1 MTKIIICEAS
11 YSDFDFAFD
20 PFLEDVKQGYLGIGG
35 NRDYDTHFSGLLE
48 KVRKAVDTWGCY
60 DFVDVM
66 NDLDFVPA
74 ANRVQLYK
82 LFDRPTCSRCWSYYN
97 DDMKVADIMSF
108 LTGDKWEE
116 TTINGSCQGE
126 WQTVIYNTRY
136 CSDAYISELEDVYFG
151 SIVSLGVIE
160 DDSLEVDTY
169 NVEYWDYISYYH
181 DDKESIC
188 KKLGLDPENV
198 TLYQKKVIKSI
209 SYTYSEV

>member
-1 MTKIIICEAS
+1 MTKIIICESS
-11 YSDFDFAFD
+11 YSDFDLAFE
-20 PFLEDVKQGYLGIGG
+20 PFLEDVNQGYLGIGG
-35 NRDYDTHFSGLLE
+35 NRDYNTHFSGLLE
-48 KVRKAVDTWGCY
+48 KVRKAVETWVCY

-66 NDLDFVPA
+66 DDIDFVPA

-82 LFDRPTCSRCWSYYN
+82 LFDRPTCNNRWSYYN

-116 TTINGSCQGE
+116 TTIKGSLQGE

-188 KKLGLDPENV
+188 KKLGFDPDTV
-198 TLYQKKVIKSI
+198 TLYREEEVKSI